1 MVSGQPQRPFL
12 GAVNPRK
19 ASMSSLSRWAALTV
33 LPLASIAAAVLPA
46 GEASAA
52 STSATS
58 SKAQAL
64 VTAAIAA
71 TNAAKSVTVS
81 GSGSSSGKSVK
92 IALTVGPSDAFGS
105 LTYSGQTTTLRRL
118 GSDIYA
124 KGTKGFLEQQGLSTS
139 QATVEANKWFRIP
152 TSDATD
158 YHDLDQFLTVTGLLS
173 GLVPSATGAVISGT
187 KKATLNGQAVEVI
200 SGTFS
205 GQKGQIYVAS
215 HGKPFLLKVVQNVGT
230 GGGGTINLT
239 NYDKSV
245 HTTKPKGAVTE

>member
-1 MVSGQPQRPFL
+1 
-12 GAVNPRK
+12 
-19 ASMSSLSRWAALTV
+19 MSSISRWAALAV
-33 LPLASIAAAVLPA
+33 LPLATLATLDATVLPA

-52 STSATS
+52 ATSTST
-58 SKAQAL
+58 KTQAL

-71 TNAAKSVTVS
+71 TNAATSVTVN

-92 IALTVGPSDAFGS
+92 IALTVGQKAAFGS

-118 GSDIYA
+118 GSAIYA

-173 GLVPSATGAVISGT
+173 GLVPSATGATVSGT
-187 KKATLNGQAVEVI
+187 KKATLHGQAVEVV

-205 GQKGQIYVAS
+205 GQKGQIYIAS
-215 HGKPFLLKVVQNVGT
+215 HGKPFLLKVVQAEGAS
-230 GGGGTINLT
+230 GGGTINLS

-245 HTTKPKGAVTE
+245 QTSAPKGAVTE